1 MRRYRAV
8 VGCVALLFTLGS
20 APARH
25 SSVTV
30 FAAASLSGAFD
41 QLADTLR
48 LRQPGLSI
56 AINYAGSQS
65 LALQI
70 QQGARA
76 DVFASADDRWMAVI
90 RDSGLSAGEPRI
102 FAHNR
107 LVLIVPAANPAR
119 ISRWQDLARHGV
131 KLVLADAAV
140 PAGRYAREIFVRSG
154 AMTGFPPGYADS
166 VRRNVVSNED
176 NVKGVVAKVELGEAD
191 AGVVY
196 ASDVTPAIAPAVR
209 AIDAPAGAGVI
220 AGYPIVVLR
229 QSENPSAAR
238 AFVDLVLSPAG
249 QAVLQGQGFLPAGTV
264 R

>member
-1 MRRYRAV
+1 
-8 VGCVALLFTLGS
+8 
-20 APARH
+20 
-25 SSVTV
+25 
-30 FAAASLSGAFD
+30 
-41 QLADTLR
+41 
-48 LRQPGLSI
+48 
-56 AINYAGSQS
+56 
-65 LALQI
+65 
-70 QQGARA
+70 
-76 DVFASADDRWMAVI
+76 
-90 RDSGLSAGEPRI
+90 
-102 FAHNR
+102 
-107 LVLIVPAANPAR
+107 
-119 ISRWQDLARHGV
+119 
-131 KLVLADAAV
+131 
-140 PAGRYAREIFVRSG
+140 
-154 AMTGFPPGYADS
+154 MTGFPPGYADS